1 MKKILIIL
9 VMLFSVIGTVCAQI
23 PDYGKILMLEAVDY
37 FGDGQYDQALLN
49 CRDVIL
55 DPALDGLQAD
65 AYFWMA
71 KSYLALNEYDEAEKN
86 LEFYLLNYR
95 DNDFYEE
102 GLYQKGRL
110 LFLQGEYESSIIIF
124 DQFQHQYPGSI
135 FIPNSYFWIAESLF
149 SLGYLEEAKAIFSMI
164 VKEFPTS
171 YKVEAAAYRIK
182 LIEQKDRENELLKL
196 LQMSHEDNLKSL
208 EDFQRRE
215 KEYEQA
221 IAAYQ
226 KKLAGLSAQPD
237 TKYNEIEQ
245 LNAQIVEMEV
255 GYEQLQKEK
264 KEFIEELDDYRS
276 QVADLESELETLRQT
291 LSAMQKELEKA
302 REAGAQIEDI
312 EVPEYTQ
319 ADSGLDEKLLQMKAE
334 ALELKEFY
342 LNSLIEKLEAGE

>member
-1 MKKILIIL
+1 MKKLIFIL
-9 VMLFSVIGTVCAQI
+9 VLLFSIMGTMSAQI

-55 DPALDGLQAD
+55 DPALDGLHAD
-65 AYFWMA
+65 AYFWIA

-86 LEFYLLNYR
+86 LEFYLLNYNG
-95 DNDFYEE
+95 NDFYEE

-124 DQFQHQYPGSI
+124 DQFQHEYPGSI

-149 SLGYLEEAKAIFSMI
+149 SIGYLEEAKAIFSMV
-164 VKEFPTS
+164 VKNFPTS

-221 IAAYQ
+221 ISAYQ
-226 KKLAGLSAQPD
+226 KKLAGLSSQPD
-237 TKYNEIEQ
+237 TRYNEIEQ
-245 LNAQIVEMEV
+245 LNAQIVEIEV
-255 GYEQLQKEK
+255 KYEQLQKEK
-264 KEFIEELDDYRS
+264 KEYLEDLKDYRG
-276 QVADLESELETLRQT
+276 QVSGLESELETLRKT
-291 LSAMQKELEKA
+291 VSAMQKELEKA
-302 REAGAQIEDI
+302 KEAGAQIETID
-312 EVPEYTQ
+312 VPVYAETETNI
-319 ADSGLDEKLLQMKAE
+319 DERLLQMKAE

-342 LNSLIEKLEAGE
+342 LNSLIEALE